1 LCPVPC
7 GVSLWIFFQYIR
19 DFSKFFRAC
28 PHHLINLGDLLIW
41 TVELMF
47 AICILKQLGCV
58 HPWLLG
64 EEEPAENCKGISSRR
79 QFVSRSC
86 WWVLH
91 CGVSVIKLH
100 SCFVLVLSSI
110 FLHYVQIFWFV
121 EPKRAPSQVDS
132 SIFVAF
138 RWKYLL
144 LAACAREVH
153 DWMCSKTYASVLN
166 KVLCLSDFIYASLI
180 FLHFEEHN

>member
-100 SCFVLVLSSI
+100 SCF
-110 FLHYVQIFWFV
+110 
-121 EPKRAPSQVDS
+121 
-132 SIFVAF
+132 IFVPS
-138 RWKYLL
+138 YLTAL
-144 LAACAREVH
+144 RPNILIRRAKDGTYSVRQCHFCRLQMKIFIAC
-153 DWMCSKTYASVLN
+153 C
-166 KVLCLSDFIYASLI
+166 LCKRDAWLDVQ
-180 FLHFEEHN
+180 